1 MRIAV
6 IISLGALALGI
17 FMVYGKN
24 NAQDSLEPGTTRV
37 DEHGVTQV
45 WVPAGSFLRGTSEEE
60 VIIQP
65 PAWANRELPSEM
77 PQHPVTITQG
87 YWIDQ
92 YEVTNA
98 AFGAF
103 VADGGYENESLWSA
117 EGWDWLINRSGR
129 TGPVE
134 NCGDHGPD
142 YPRVCITWYEAEAYA
157 AWRGGRLPT
166 EAEWEYAARGPES
179 LIFPYGNEFSLD
191 GGNIFG
197 HDSSEPVGSFPDGVS
212 WVNAHDMSGN
222 AMEWVNDWLDYEYY
236 QLMEEFD
243 PQGPETGRIKIEK
256 GGWWGSHGFVGRAA
270 YHHFQDPPTY
280 QDHHI
285 GVRIV
290 TEDKGD

>member
-1 MRIAV
+1 MRIGV
-6 IISLGALALGI
+6 IVVLALLAVGLVFGMTRNYAQEERAAGTERLDEFGI
-17 FMVYGKN
+17 
-24 NAQDSLEPGTTRV
+24 S
-37 DEHGVTQV
+37 QV

-65 PAWANRELPSEM
+65 PVWAQRELRSEM

-87 YWIDQ
+87 YWLDQ

-98 AFGAF
+98 SFDAF
-103 VADGGYENESLWSA
+103 VADGGYENEALWSEA
-117 EGWDWLINRSGR
+117 GWNWLTNQSGR

-134 NCGDHGPD
+134 ECGESGPNH
-142 YPRVCITWYEAEAYA
+142 PRACITWYEAEAYA

-179 LIFPYGNEFSLD
+179 LIFPYGNEFDIEKANLIGMQHSV
-191 GGNIFG
+191 
-197 HDSSEPVGSFPDGVS
+197 EVGSYPDGIS

-243 PQGPETGRIKIEK
+243 PQGPETGFMKIEK
-256 GGWWGSHGFVGRAA
+256 GGWFGSNGFVGRAA
-270 YHHFQDPPTY
+270 YHHFEDRPTY

-285 GVRIV
+285 GVRIL
-290 TEDKGD
+290 TEDSE